1 MVDEVKRKYKD
12 KIADLKKQ
20 IADLTEANDSLNS
33 EVGNWKYQLEDSK
46 NNHERIVAQLQND
59 MKVIKNEWDKKC
71 QEIDLSSQRTIV
83 FFISQELTLG

>member
-12 KIADLKKQ
+12 KIAELKKQ
-20 IADLTEANDSLNS
+20 MAELTEVNESLNA
-33 EVGNWKYQLEDSK
+33 EVNNWKYQLDDAK
-46 NNHERIVAQLQND
+46 NTHERVVSQLQND

-83 FFISQELTLG
+83 NDLT